1 MRSPH
6 DREAHWTLGQLLQ
19 DGVVPWAISDLQR
32 ELAVDRYVLE
42 DVLADLE
49 RSGLIHRQG
58 ELIFASRA
66 AVHFGR
72 IVGDI

>member
-6 DREAHWTLGQLLQ
+6 DREAHLTLAELLQ
-19 DGVVPWAISDLQR
+19 DGVVPWAIADLQR
-32 ELAVDRYVLE
+32 ELSVEQHLLE